1 MDSQTKMLLEKYWR
15 AETSPEEEK
24 MLKKLM
30 NEEDENSAQGNY
42 FKSIAESR
50 VEESDFAF
58 QHPRRRLRQLWYTV
72 AASLIVGILVVAGL
86 MNRQPAQSI
95 YNVNDPEMAYQLTR
109 EALMMVSSGLNEG
122 KNYSVVQL
130 KQINAPKKMITN
142 YNTNNQ

>member
-1 MDSQTKMLLEKYWR
+1 MDSQTKILLEKYWQ

-24 MLKKLM
+24 LLKKLM
-30 NEEDENSAQGNY
+30 SETDENSAPASY
-42 FKSIAESR
+42 FKSIAESQSE
-50 VEESDFAF
+50 VSDYTF

-72 AASLIVGILVVAGL
+72 AASLIVGLLVVAGL

-95 YNVNDPEMAYQLTR
+95 YNVNDPEMAYELTR